1 VEKQQQV
8 IDELQH
14 LAMSG
19 YEARAY
25 VALLGAG
32 RPLNGYEVAKR
43 SGVPR
48 SQIYE
53 ALTKLVNR
61 EFVFEVKTDDT
72 TDARSTSYVPLP
84 AQSLIGR
91 LRSEFNSSATLLE
104 HELPKL
110 AEPAQ
115 ARLVVGLNSY
125 SAVYGRVRDLIAS
138 ARERLWLAVWNIQT
152 DELRQSLDTAERRGI
167 ETIAVEY
174 LDDGDAPLIRGSYHE
189 TRPVLA
195 VDVGED
201 HVLFHV
207 TADERA
213 TIVGMTD
220 GAGDAWGTYSS
231 DPATVQLAIG
241 YVRQAIALNLVGMQL
256 GADALKNAV
265 AQVRKP

>member
-25 VALLGAG
+25 VTLLGAG

-61 EFVFEVKTDDT
+61 EFVFEVRTDEAA
-72 TDARSTSYVPLP
+72 DARSTSYVPLP

-104 HELPKL
+104 RELPKL

-115 ARLVVGLNSY
+115 ARLVVGLNSH
-125 SAVYGRVRDLIAS
+125 SAVYGRVRDLVAS

-152 DELRQSLDTAERRGI
+152 DELRPSLDAAERRGI

-174 LDDGDAPLIRGSYHE
+174 LEDGDAPLIRGSYRE

-195 VDVGED
+195 LNVEG

-241 YVRQAIALNLVGMQL
+241 YVRQAIALNLVGIQL
-256 GADALKNAV
+256 GAEALANAV